1 MAQGACMAI
10 EDGAVLA
17 RALEG
22 AGSVGE
28 GLALYQRNRVDRT
41 ARVVLESTEHGGL
54 YHMTDAAQMREAF
67 AKRNIAKERAEWL
80 FNYDPLT
87 VPLN

>member
-1 MAQGACMAI
+1 VI
-10 EDGAVLA
+10 
-17 RALEG
+17 
-22 AGSVGE
+22 AGK
-28 GLALYQRNRVDRT
+28 NRS
-41 ARVVLESTEHGGL
+41 ASGL

-87 VPLN
+87 VALN